1 MAYRVTFIPG
11 DGTGPEIAEAT
22 KRVLDAT
29 GVDFDWDVQEAGV
42 DIMKE
47 VGTPLP
53 QSTID
58 SILENKI
65 GIKGP
70 ITTPVGTGFRSVNV
84 ALRKVCNLYSCVRPC
99 KYYDGVR
106 TLYRDID
113 IVFVRENTEDLYA
126 GIEFEADT
134 PDNLRLIDFLKET
147 NPEATFGEHCG
158 ISIKPISAEGSE
170 RIVRYAF
177 DYARDNGRKKVTA
190 VHKANIMK
198 FTDGLFLATA
208 TEVAKDY
215 PDIEFEERIVDNM
228 CMQLVQK
235 PELYDVIVLPNL
247 YGDVLSDLGAGLVG
261 GLGVAPGANIGSEA
275 ALFEPT
281 HGSAPKYAGQNKV
294 NPMAMMLSG
303 VMMLKYLKEQ
313 EAADLMEGAIADII
327 REGKSVTYDM
337 KADRNDPTAL
347 GTAEVAT
354 AIIARM
360 KELGA

>member
-29 GVDFDWDVQEAGV
+29 GVDFDWDVQHAGI

-47 VGTPLP
+47 TGTPLP

-58 SILENKI
+58 SILANKV

-84 ALRKVCNLYSCVRPC
+84 ALRNICNLYACVRPC
-99 KYYDGVR
+99 KYYEGVR
-106 TLYRDID
+106 TKYRDVDLVYI
-113 IVFVRENTEDLYA
+113 RENTEDLYA

-134 PDNLRLIDFLKET
+134 PDNLRLLEFLKET
-147 NPEATFGEHCG
+147 HPDAHFGAHCG
-158 ISIKPISAEGSE
+158 ISIKPISVEASE

-177 DYARDNGRKKVTA
+177 EYARDNGRKKVTA

-198 FTDGLFLATA
+198 FTDGLFLQVAIDTA
-208 TEVAKDY
+208 KNY

-247 YGDVLSDLGAGLVG
+247 FGDVLSDLGAGLVG
-261 GLGVAPGANIGSEA
+261 GLGVAPGANIGTEA

-281 HGSAPKYAGQNKV
+281 HGSAPKYAGLNKV

-303 VMMLKYLKEQ
+303 VMMLNYIKET
-313 EAADLMEGAIADII
+313 AAANLVESAIADII
-327 REGKSVTYDM
+327 REGKYVTYDM
-337 KADRNDPTAL
+337 KPDRDDPTAL

-354 AIIARM
+354 AVIDRM
-360 KELGA
+360 KALGA